1 MIEIDGMLLDK
12 IDDLPDE
19 VWDDDFGFY
28 DWD

>member
-1 MIEIDGMLLDK
+1 MDFDGMLFDK

>member
-1 MIEIDGMLLDK
+1 MFEFDGMVFDTVDGLA
-12 IDDLPDE
+12 DE